1 MGSLSNDDGDGNKN
15 GRKPMGLYW
24 QNNNF
29 AHASHLSVHFV
40 AFVAQLVHEF
50 LISRAL
56 FMEVGEHKKRIFF
69 FLLLNLDTVL
79 SDSTPEDF
87 LNIR

>member
-15 GRKPMGLYW
+15 GKKPIGLDW

-29 AHASHLSVHFV
+29 AHASHLSIHFV

-50 LISRAL
+50 LISHAL
-56 FMEVGEHKKRIFF
+56 FMEVGEHKKRISFSSSKLRYGPF
-69 FLLLNLDTVL
+69 GFN
-79 SDSTPEDF
+79 PRRF
-87 LNIR
+87 PQH